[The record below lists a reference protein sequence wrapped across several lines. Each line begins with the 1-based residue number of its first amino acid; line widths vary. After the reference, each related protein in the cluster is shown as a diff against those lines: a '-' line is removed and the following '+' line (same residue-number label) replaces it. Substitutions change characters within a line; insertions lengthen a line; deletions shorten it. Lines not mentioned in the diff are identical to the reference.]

1 VVLLAC
7 TPDGGLA
14 GFAWGVVDGP
24 SVHLVQV
31 AVEKELRG
39 IGIGEALMR
48 SFVTGMRGRGVQ
60 RLTTELAGKSLRF
73 SAFFLSLGFTPVSE
87 VLECS
92 LDQLP

>member
-1 VVLLAC
+1 VL
-7 TPDGGLA
+7 
-14 GFAWGVVDGP
+14 DGP

-48 SFVTGMRGRGVQ
+48 TFVTGIRGRGVK

-73 SAFFLSLGFTPVSE
+73 SDFFLSLGFTPVSE